1 MPQDF
6 DLLHAPEAAALL
18 KNKAALQT
26 ILSSPETR
34 KLMSA
39 LSRQNGS
46 HLKDAAQK
54 AKQGD
59 LSSLSAMVNQLAS
72 SAEGS
77 QLIEK
82 LQSSFPGQ

>member
-1 MPQDF
+1 MPQNF
-6 DLLHAPEAAALL
+6 DLFHAPETAALL
-18 KNKAALQT
+18 KNKAALQA

-34 KLMSA
+34 QLMSA
-39 LSRQNGS
+39 LSQQNGN

-59 LSSLSAMVNQLAS
+59 LSSLSAMVSNLAAS
-72 SAEGS
+72 PQGN

-82 LQSSFPGQ
+82 LQSSLPK